1 MGKAYLARHYV
12 RVDGEMRVPGEVFE
26 TAFAATQEE
35 RLVRLGAVEV
45 VEDGDET
52 PPPIAGAR
60 VPPLSGEAL
69 DGADSPEAGG
79 EVEPVPPACTEGCL
93 SGCEFAGD
101 GADGQPVLPSSVT
114 AEPCH
119 LTNQGIA
126 ATGSYDDSDSLRGAP
141 PQGEGCLEIDA
152 AAGVSVKKTRK
163 GGKKA

>member
-12 RVDGEMRVPGEVFE
+12 RVDGAVMVPGEVFE
-26 TAFAATQEE
+26 AAFVAAQEE

-45 VEDGDET
+45 VEIEGDGDET

-69 DGADSPEAGG
+69 AGTDSPGGGSDGESVPTITGAGEA
-79 EVEPVPPACTEGCL
+79 
-93 SGCEFAGD
+93 
-101 GADGQPVLPSSVT
+101 VT
-114 AEPCH
+114 ASPRE
-119 LTNQGIA
+119 
-126 ATGSYDDSDSLRGAP
+126 SL
-141 PQGEGCLEIDA
+141 LEIDA